1 MKNLITMKRIF
12 FFLVIPMVISNIVP
26 SYSLAITQKK
36 TKWNTNGSAFVND
49 GYDVVSYFKNN
60 KALKGDKKFTVE
72 WEEHM
77 WLFAT
82 KQHADLFM
90 NNPEKYAP
98 QFGSY
103 CSWAVSHGYSA
114 SVSPEDSWEIVDNK
128 LYLNFSPS
136 VHRSW
141 QADNPAAIK
150 RGHENWPSVKEDLG
164 WGLSGNFEQSA
175 KFLTEI
181 EAVEKAR
188 NWLEGILFKKK
199 E

>member
-60 KALKGDKKFTVE
+60 KVLKGDKKITVE
-72 WEEHM
+72 WDEHM

-90 NNPEKYAP
+90 KNTEKYAP
-98 QFGSY
+98 PFG
-103 CSWAVSHGYSA
+103 
-114 SVSPEDSWEIVDNK
+114 
-128 LYLNFSPS
+128 
-136 VHRSW
+136 
-141 QADNPAAIK
+141 
-150 RGHENWPSVKEDLG
+150 
-164 WGLSGNFEQSA
+164 
-175 KFLTEI
+175 
-181 EAVEKAR
+181 
-188 NWLEGILFKKK
+188 
-199 E
+199 

>member
-60 KALKGDKKFTVE
+60 KGLKGDKKFTVE
-72 WEEHM
+72 CDEHM

-103 CSWAVSHGYSA
+103 CSWAVSHG
-114 SVSPEDSWEIVDNK
+114 
-128 LYLNFSPS
+128 
-136 VHRSW
+136 
-141 QADNPAAIK
+141 
-150 RGHENWPSVKEDLG
+150 
-164 WGLSGNFEQSA
+164 
-175 KFLTEI
+175 
-181 EAVEKAR
+181 
-188 NWLEGILFKKK
+188 
-199 E
+199 

>member
-60 KALKGDKKFTVE
+60 KALKGDKRFIVE
-72 WEEHM
+72 WDEHM

-90 NNPEKYAP
+90 KNPEKYAP

-103 CSWAVSHGYSA
+103 CSWAVSHVILPVFLQKILG
-114 SVSPEDSWEIVDNK
+114 K
-128 LYLNFSPS
+128 LLTIDCISIS
-136 VHRSW
+136 LHRF
-141 QADNPAAIK
+141 I
-150 RGHENWPSVKEDLG
+150 DLG
-164 WGLSGNFEQSA
+164 R
-175 KFLTEI
+175 LT
-181 EAVEKAR
+181 
-188 NWLEGILFKKK
+188 ILRQ
-199 E
+199 